1 MAQTGRGTRRQLTPE
16 EKWQVFV
23 EVTSQEVTQADAA
36 RKWRVDVSTVVKIR
50 KVAKDAA
57 LAAFAESKPGRPRSA
72 ADAELDGLRAE
83 NARLGEAL
91 KELAVELALVRGK
104 ATSS

>member
-1 MAQTGRGTRRQLTPE
+1 M
-16 EKWQVFV
+16 
-23 EVTSQEVTQADAA
+23 
-36 RKWRVDVSTVVKIR
+36 STVVKIR
-50 KVAKDAA
+50 KLAKDAA

-91 KELAVELALVRGK
+91 EELAVELALVGGT
-104 ATSS
+104 APSG